1 MRYYKQISDGYILAI
16 GTGLGFDEITE
27 AEYEDIKTA
36 IASKPPCTEVTDY
49 RLRAD
54 LTWEEYE
61 VEPEPEPDLDG
72 AEAWEIIFG
81 GGGE

>member
-1 MRYYKQISDGYILAI
+1 MRYYKQIFDGYILAI
-16 GTGLGFDEITE
+16 GSGNGFTEIAE
-27 AEYEDIKTA
+27 PEYEEIKTV
-36 IASKPPCTEVTDY
+36 IAAKPPRTDTKDY

-61 VEPEPEPDLDG
+61 FEPEPEPDLDE

-81 GGGE
+81 GAE